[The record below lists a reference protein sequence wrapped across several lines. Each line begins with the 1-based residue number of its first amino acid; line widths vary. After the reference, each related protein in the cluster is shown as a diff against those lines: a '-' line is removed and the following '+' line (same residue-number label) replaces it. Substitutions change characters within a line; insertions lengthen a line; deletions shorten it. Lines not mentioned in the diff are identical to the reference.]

1 MEIYISNTGDKPIY
15 AQIADQIKA
24 GILSGTLRAGDPL
37 PSIRLLAREL
47 RISVITTKRAYEE
60 LEQAGFVSTVPGK
73 GSFVAAQNPELLR
86 EEALRNV
93 ERHLLDALDAARA
106 GGISDQEVAET
117 LTVLME
123 GDSHGEPAGDSGA
136 L

>member
-1 MEIYISNTGDKPIY
+1 M
-15 AQIADQIKA
+15 
-24 GILSGTLRAGDPL
+24 
-37 PSIRLLAREL
+37 
-47 RISVITTKRAYEE
+47 
-60 LEQAGFVSTVPGK
+60 
-73 GSFVAAQNPELLR
+73 AAQNPELLR